1 MATAIHKGQ
10 NVDIFWVIT
19 VIMERGRQ
27 QNDPAMSSNRNANKT
42 RERVL
47 EISRQR

>member
-19 VIMERGRQ
+19 VIMKRGRNEDQ
-27 QNDPAMSSNRNANKT
+27 IAMLIKRAKGYLKFPANV
-42 RERVL
+42 EVP
-47 EISRQR
+47 